1 MEAVRALQKKY
12 CPTAMFIAI
21 IAAMAMIFMGYKDLA
36 RGLVL
41 GTLFSIINFVL
52 MGESIQLRVQ
62 RTRRS
67 GTIASFILVI
77 LRFGLLALPVV
88 ISINYDKYHTV
99 TTVAG
104 LLMVQAVM
112 LADAARKMV
121 SSRQA

>member
-62 RTRRS
+62 KTRRS
-67 GTIASFILVI
+67 GTIAAFILVI